1 MEQQKTYTQEE
12 YNEIKVELEG
22 FRKEHIKVFANYLD
36 IIIEKNK
43 LEIQIQSYKWDA
55 FIRGM
60 IAGLG
65 VSMFIYSLSL
75 ISK

>member
-60 IAGLG
+60 IAGAGITIL
-65 VSMFIYSLSL
+65 IYSLTFL
-75 ISK
+75 K

>member
-1 MEQQKTYTQEE
+1 MEQQKIYTQEE

-43 LEIQIQSYKWDA
+43 LEIQIQSHKWDS

-60 IAGLG
+60 IAGIGITIL
-65 VSMFIYSLSL
+65 IYSLNFL
-75 ISK
+75 K